1 MNTQI
6 RRSTTNKVF
15 GGVAGGIAEAF
26 NWDPTLVRLGFIFLT
41 LAHGGG
47 VLLYL
52 LLMLVLPKADAVSM
66 TEAAGVEGGT
76 YMAPRTDG
84 NRVLG
89 YLLLGVGAV
98 MLASILHIHLP
109 IMALGLIAAGWYLLR
124 RRA

>member
-6 RRSTTNKVF
+6 RRSTTNKVI

-26 NWDPTLVRLGFIFLT
+26 NWDPTLVRLGFIL
-41 LAHGGG
+41 LAMAHGSG

-52 LLMLVLPKADAVSM
+52 LLMLVLPKANALP
-66 TEAAGVEGGT
+66 TAEAFSAEGGT
-76 YMAPRTDG
+76 YMSPHTDG

-98 MLASILHIHLP
+98 MLASILHIQTP